1 MSGQYFDNN
10 PSLGH
15 DIHAYQYD
23 LNGKNYRFL
32 TDSGVFS
39 RSYIDFG
46 SETLIKSITFDH
58 KPLKALDLGC
68 GYGPIGI
75 ILKSQFPNLT
85 FTLADVNERAV
96 ALAKEN
102 AVVNGVDIDALVSD
116 GYQSITDQ
124 FDVVILNPP
133 IRAGKETIY
142 RLYDETYDHLKLG
155 GEFILVIQKK
165 QGAESTINKLKTRF
179 GNCEIIEKNKGY
191 FVLKA
196 RKV

>member
-23 LNGKNYRFL
+23 FNGKNYRFL

-46 SETLIKSITFDH
+46 SETLIKSITFDD
-58 KPLKALDLGC
+58 KPLRALDLGC

-75 ILKSQFPNLT
+75 ILKSQFPNLS
-85 FTLADVNERAV
+85 FTLSDVNERAV
-96 ALAKEN
+96 VLAKQN

-116 GYQSITDQ
+116 GYQNITDH

-133 IRAGKETIY
+133 IRAGKEIIY
-142 RLYDETYDHLKLG
+142 RLYDETYDHLNLG

-165 QGAESTINKLKTRF
+165 QGAESTINMLKTRF
-179 GNCEIIEKNKGY
+179 GNCEIITKNKGY

-196 RKV
+196 VKF